1 MPDKIDSLPSMEHLV
16 TDRDMVEVLIRENTL
31 LSMQK
36 AELEVVVQK
45 LLQFIDE
52 GEVAVDGN
60 EPPKPSPAHRGV

>member
-1 MPDKIDSLPSMEHLV
+1 MPDKIDNLPNMEHLV

-52 GEVAVDGN
+52 GEVVADGN
-60 EPPKPSPAHRGV
+60 EPPKPGPAHRGV